1 MRRKTTEE
9 ERAQFA
15 EAFKEARP
23 HRPVATASA
32 RPTKRPGRT
41 GGLDGN
47 TADRLR
53 RGEVEPDGR
62 IDLHGMTEAVAH
74 RALLNVLKGTQRRGG
89 KLVLVITGK
98 GARES
103 DPHAPFDMER
113 ERSSRGV
120 LKTAVPRWLK
130 EPDFA
135 PLIAD
140 HRAAHRRHG
149 GSGALYV
156 YLRKRPRC

>member
-1 MRRKTTEE
+1 MKRRTTDE
-9 ERAQFA
+9 ERAEFA

-23 HRPVATASA
+23 HKPALASSA
-32 RPTKRPGRT
+32 RTAKKPGAT

-53 RGEVEPDGR
+53 KGLLDPDAR
-62 IDLHGMTEAVAH
+62 IDLHGMTEEVAH
-74 RALLNVLKGTQRRGG
+74 RALLNTLRNAQRHGG
-89 KLVLVITGK
+89 RLVLVITGK

-120 LKTAVPRWLK
+120 LKSAVPRWLK
-130 EPDFA
+130 EPAFA

-149 GSGALYV
+149 GSGAMYV
-156 YLRKRPRC
+156 YLRKSR